1 MALRAFCEVPVN
13 QEKQTGECGVR
24 DFDAPAEPRSLG
36 GYTLLRRGR
45 PEMRWMSITI

>member
-36 GYTLLRRGR
+36 DILCYGVAA
-45 PEMRWMSITI
+45 PK